1 MSADPRIA
9 AQVPGFYAWYALA
22 LLTLINAVNFI
33 DRNIIFALFEPIK
46 DELDLSDAQL
56 GWLGSAYIIVF
67 SVAAIPL
74 GILSDLKSR
83 RAVIASGVTLWAVF
97 TGMAGLARHYW
108 QLLFCRSMVG
118 VGEAAY
124 SPAAQSLLADYFPQ
138 RGRALALGI
147 FWSGLAVG
155 GVAGIWLGGELAHL
169 YGWRAA
175 FLAVGLPGLLLAMLA
190 SRLRDP
196 TRRIRPFSLGDAIRR
211 FELTV
216 WHLLVALWPLWVMG
230 GLGLAAAYLLD
241 RSGWVGPDVE
251 GAVLGAAVAL
261 GVVATAA
268 RGIRAILAHRHDEL
282 RPATLSTL
290 DDFVEAAKVV
300 MKTPTLVWVFL
311 GGALISFAMN
321 GLVGWSPSYM
331 QRELGL
337 PPQVAG
343 RTIGAWGLAAGLLG
357 VVFGG
362 KLGDKLAERWD
373 SGRVIAGC
381 AGFLAGGPLCIWLLS
396 VRDLEAFI
404 PLFFVTLFLF
414 TWYHGPVSA
423 TIFDVVPARVGAS
436 VMGAYVFFTHMAGD
450 AIAYPLIGAF
460 SDRFGI
466 RIAMLVLPVVGLIGG
481 AVFLMAARTVARD
494 VKRARQLVS

>member
-1 MSADPRIA
+1 MPPESNLGRRAPE
-9 AQVPGFYAWYALA
+9 PYAWYALV

-46 DELDLSDAQL
+46 DELNLSDAQL

-67 SVAAIPL
+67 SVTAIPL

-83 RAVIASGVTLWAVF
+83 RAVIAFGVTLWAAF
-97 TGMAGLARHYW
+97 TGLAGLAQRYW

-124 SPAAQSLLADYFPQ
+124 SPAAQSLLADYFPE
-138 RGRALALGI
+138 RGRALALGV
-147 FWSGLAVG
+147 FWSGLALG

-190 SRLRDP
+190 SRLKDP
-196 TRRIRPFSLGDAIRR
+196 TRTLRPFSLGETIRR

-216 WHLLVALWPLWVMG
+216 WHLALFGWPLWVMG
-230 GLGLAAAYLLD
+230 ALGLMAAYLLD
-241 RSGWVGPDVE
+241 RSGLLNPDIE
-251 GAVLGAAVAL
+251 GAVLGAAVAT
-261 GVVATAA
+261 GVVAVAF
-268 RGIRAILAHRHDEL
+268 RGVRAILAHRHDETP
-282 RPATLSTL
+282 PATLTTVDEFL
-290 DDFVEAAKVV
+290 EAVRVV
-300 MKTPTLVWVFL
+300 IRTPTLIWVFL

-321 GLVGWSPSYM
+321 GLVGWSPSYI

-337 PPQVAG
+337 PPQLAG
-343 RTIGAWGLAAGLLG
+343 RTIGVWGLAAGLLG

-362 KLGDKLAERWD
+362 RLGDTLAERWK
-373 SGRVIAGC
+373 SGRVVAGC
-381 AGFLAGGPLCIWLLS
+381 AGFFVGGPLCIWLLS

-404 PLFFVTLFLF
+404 PLFFVTLFFF

-423 TIFDVVPARVGAS
+423 TIFDVVPPKVGAS
-436 VMGAYVFFTHMAGD
+436 VMGAYVFFSHMAGD

-460 SDRFGI
+460 SDQYGI
-466 RIAMLVLPVVGLIGG
+466 RTAMLILPTVGVVGA
-481 AVFLMAARTVARD
+481 AVFLLSARTVARD
-494 VKRARQLVS
+494 SERARTMLR